1 MDKSDKIDF
10 IREQN
15 VNRYE
20 NITDIK
26 QENIMKKGKLI
37 LLTSLCLA
45 VVFTMVSCGS
55 PYSGVKFD
63 DYIKLGKYKGIELK
77 KQSNEVTDDD
87 VDAAIKKELE
97 SKKVG
102 KDVKTGVV
110 KDGDSINIDYVGSID
125 GTKFSGGEEK
135 GRTLVIG
142 SNSFIKGFESGLIGA
157 AVGST
162 RNIKVKF
169 PDNYGK
175 KELAGKNAV
184 FAVKINSKKEYTVPK
199 LTEEFVKNNSKQKT
213 IADYKKA
220 IKKRLEKEK
229 KATAEE
235 TQRQQAW
242 SKVVSGTSVKL
253 DKNNKEKYPEK
264 QLEKFVNETMK
275 TYEDKAN
282 KENLS
287 FKDFVKKNFGMD
299 EKKFK
304 EELTAYAKTQV
315 KLDMIMYSIAEKEG
329 IKVSSSEY
337 DKFIDDTLE
346 KYGYTKATFEK
357 ANNGKSYETI
367 VGKEKI
373 KAEAL
378 KKKVQN
384 FIVSKA
390 KITDE

>member
-1 MDKSDKIDF
+1 
-10 IREQN
+10 
-15 VNRYE
+15 
-20 NITDIK
+20 
-26 QENIMKKGKLI
+26 MKKIKVMVVFGTRPEAIKMAPLI
-37 LLTSLCLA
+37 LQ
-45 VVFTMVSCGS
+45 
-55 PYSGVKFD
+55 
-63 DYIKLGKYKGIELK
+63 LK
-77 KQSNEVTDDD
+77 
-87 VDAAIKKELE
+87 
-97 SKKVG
+97 
-102 KDVKTGVV
+102 
-110 KDGDSINIDYVGSID
+110 
-125 GTKFSGGEEK
+125 
-135 GRTLVIG
+135 
-142 SNSFIKGFESGLIGA
+142 
-157 AVGST
+157 
-162 RNIKVKF
+162 
-169 PDNYGK
+169 
-175 KELAGKNAV
+175 
-184 FAVKINSKKEYTVPK
+184 
-199 LTEEFVKNNSKQKT
+199 
-213 IADYKKA
+213 
-220 IKKRLEKEK
+220 
-229 KATAEE
+229 
-235 TQRQQAW
+235 
-242 SKVVSGTSVKL
+242 
-253 DKNNKEKYPEK
+253 K